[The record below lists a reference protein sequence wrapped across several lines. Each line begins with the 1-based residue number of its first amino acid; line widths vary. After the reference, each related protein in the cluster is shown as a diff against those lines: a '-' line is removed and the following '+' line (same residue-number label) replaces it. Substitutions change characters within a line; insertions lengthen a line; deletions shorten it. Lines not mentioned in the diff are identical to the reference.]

1 MLESSMEKVA
11 GSDSL
16 AGKGKVQGCYPVL
29 AIFVSLLCVSAHS
42 M

>member
-1 MLESSMEKVA
+1 MEQVA

-29 AIFVSLLCVSAHS
+29 PLFASLHTACECELLTILL
-42 M
+42 